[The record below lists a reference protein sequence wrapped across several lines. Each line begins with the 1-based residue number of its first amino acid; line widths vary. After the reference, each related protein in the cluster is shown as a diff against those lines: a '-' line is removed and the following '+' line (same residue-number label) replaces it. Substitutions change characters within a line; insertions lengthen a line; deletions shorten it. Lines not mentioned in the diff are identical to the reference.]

1 MRSMTGFGRGSAVG
15 EGFSV
20 QVDMRSLNH
29 RFLEVR
35 VRGLSDMPTLA
46 MRCEEFVKGR
56 FYRGSF
62 EVNVSLDFGG
72 FRRPKA
78 INRDAARAMWEELSG
93 LSRELGIPSL
103 PTLQDLLSLGV
114 VQEEPPDEEEIW
126 GTLALALEEAA
137 EALRRSR
144 EAEGEKLEEA
154 LRREAGKLEEL
165 IGRAEEEVPR
175 AEAAF
180 RERLEKKLRE
190 LSLLDEARVALEV
203 SLWVE
208 RTDVREELDRLRAHR
223 KRLEE
228 LFGVEEAV
236 GRELEFLAQEITRE
250 ANTLAAKSRGVTLG
264 EIALEMKLC
273 AERIREQARNVE

>member
-1 MRSMTGFGRGSAVG
+1 MRSMTGFGRGSAAG

-35 VRGLSDMPTLA
+35 VRGLSDMPSLA
-46 MRCEEFVKGR
+46 TRCEEFVRER
-56 FYRGSF
+56 FSRGSF

-78 INRDAARAMWEELSG
+78 INRDAARAMWEGILG
-93 LSRELGIPSL
+93 LSQELGIPSP

-114 VQEEPPDEEEIW
+114 VQEELPDEEAIW
-126 GTLALALEEAA
+126 GTLEKALEEAA

-144 EAEGEKLEEA
+144 EAEGGRLEEA
-154 LRREAGKLEEL
+154 LRRESGKLGEL

-180 RERLEKKLRE
+180 REKLGKRLKE
-190 LSLLDEARVALEV
+190 LSLLDEARTALEV
-203 SLWVE
+203 SLWAE

-228 LFGVEEAV
+228 LLGSEGPV

-250 ANTLAAKSRGVTLG
+250 ANTLAAKSRGVPLG